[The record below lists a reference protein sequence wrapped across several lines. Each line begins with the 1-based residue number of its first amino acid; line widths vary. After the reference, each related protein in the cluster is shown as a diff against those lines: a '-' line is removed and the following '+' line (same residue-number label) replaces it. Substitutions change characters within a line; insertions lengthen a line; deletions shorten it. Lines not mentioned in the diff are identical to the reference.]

1 MMYNKMLW
9 IYLNDEDDDEIYQN
23 GDYDVQHDV
32 MHMNKSVSIFFVLAY
47 KTNFAY
53 SHPVGW
59 LWINYWF
66 NITTVLEILCMLTY
80 RYRKKIENKI
90 KTFCLV
96 WEITVFV
103 DVKRCNTFLSL
114 RHLRSVSFSMKIFF
128 FNEKGKFSMWKRTN
142 IRYLQQGKFCN
153 ILIVKFIVALLR
165 WSLGEKYCC
174 CFNTFR
180 RLINLHR

>member
-66 NITTVLEILCMLTY
+66 NITNSIGSFVHANIYISE
-80 RYRKKIENKI
+80 KN
-90 KTFCLV
+90 
-96 WEITVFV
+96 WE
-103 DVKRCNTFLSL
+103 
-114 RHLRSVSFSMKIFF
+114 
-128 FNEKGKFSMWKRTN
+128 
-142 IRYLQQGKFCN
+142 
-153 ILIVKFIVALLR
+153 
-165 WSLGEKYCC
+165 
-174 CFNTFR
+174 
-180 RLINLHR
+180 

>member
-1 MMYNKMLW
+1 MSISKWWWRWWWNLTK
-9 IYLNDEDDDEIYQN
+9 NDDDA
-23 GDYDVQHDV
+23 QHDV
-32 MHMNKSVSIFFVLAY
+32 IHINKTVSIFYVLAY
-47 KTNFAY
+47 KTNLAY

-114 RHLRSVSFSMKIFF
+114 RHLRSVLFSMENFF
-128 FNEKGKFSMWKRTN
+128 LNEKGKFSMRKGTKIKYSPFATWEV
-142 IRYLQQGKFCN
+142 LQHYDCQ
-153 ILIVKFIVALLR
+153 I
-165 WSLGEKYCC
+165 YCC
-174 CFNTFR
+174 IAAVMIIR
-180 RLINLHR
+180 REILLLLQYF